1 MKSIIRIAIADDHA
15 IFRKGLITLLN
26 GYPHIQVVME
36 AADGIDLLAQLATTG
51 QLPDIC
57 LLDIS
62 MKPMNG
68 YKTAAEL
75 SAQYPEIKII
85 ALSMFTDEFSI
96 ISMLRNGALGFV
108 SKEDGPEKLIEVI
121 ENVNRDGFCLDG
133 LNNQVVTKAIYGNT
147 VSFLDLTE
155 KELELILLSC
165 SEHRYDIIADKMHI
179 SIRTL
184 ETYRKNLFEK
194 LGVTTRQGLVL
205 FAMLTGLCVNEVRK

>member
-1 MKSIIRIAIADDHA
+1 MKSTIRIAIADDHVM
-15 IFRKGLITLLN
+15 FRKGLISLFN
-26 GYPHIQVVME
+26 HYPHIKIISE
-36 AADGIDLLAQLATTG
+36 AADGTDLLAQLATTS

-68 YKTAAEL
+68 YKTAAKL

-85 ALSMFTDEFSI
+85 ALSMFTDEFSV
-96 ISMLRNGALGFV
+96 ISILRNGAKGFV

-121 ENVNRDGFCLDG
+121 ENVNNDGFCLEG

-155 KELELILLSC
+155 KELELIQLSC
-165 SEHRYDIIADKMHI
+165 SEDTYDIIADKMHI
-179 SIRTL
+179 SIRT
-184 ETYRKNLFEK
+184 RKTLYKK
-194 LGVTTRQGLVL
+194 LGVETRQGLVL
-205 FAMLTGLCVNEVRK
+205 FAMLTGLCVTKRINS